1 MSRKHGSSGSTPP
14 QMKYGGPTP
23 NLGLDVKIAVPRE
36 WLTGARPVAGAVGA
50 CSLMLLA
57 CSWFALRPGGV
68 VAGRDVGSPA
78 PVQIDDSFRQS
89 ASTAHARPVSASTA
103 RRSEPKRS
111 SQGRRQPPLRAN
123 ANDDKPSTGGAPKGP
138 LPAAPVHAAAPSP
151 PQPGAA
157 PSRVSTPPPAPT
169 PPAVVPP
176 VSIPPVPSVPVQAPS
191 LPVQVPS
198 LPVQVPS
205 VAVPDLAT
213 TTTPVALP

>member
-1 MSRKHGSSGSTPP
+1 
-14 QMKYGGPTP
+14 MKYGGPTP

-103 RRSEPKRS
+103 RRGEPKRS

-123 ANDDKPSTGGAPKGP
+123 AKQTEPDLDSWKKQEDRQRSRSRNRRVGAI
-138 LPAAPVHAAAPSP
+138 VVAAAAAIAIGVFALASR
-151 PQPGAA
+151 PG
-157 PSRVSTPPPAPT
+157 SGTTSVTN
-169 PPAVVPP
+169 
-176 VSIPPVPSVPVQAPS
+176 PPVPSVPVQAPS